1 MTTEQHYGIQAC
13 HSVHG
18 WHKAMV
24 LARYSITAQYN
35 NLPCT
40 CCLAYSR
47 PSTHNKLPQHFL
59 CKFSCS
65 DSSPA
70 SFSKS
75 LTRVTSHPPQFHLA
89 VAGRSFFLARSTH
102 CAPWT
107 YRPLEL
113 RVSINTEDIRTVST
127 LQIACIS
134 YGKLA
139 NGPRTQERGTV
150 RLLDLLRNWLT
161 ANA

>member
-1 MTTEQHYGIQAC
+1 MHKVTAGFKRLIKAGASGSTDIKIVHAYSQNDYRATLR
-13 HSVHG
+13 HSG
-18 WHKAMV
+18 LPQHKAMV
-24 LARYSITAQYN
+24 LARYSITAQCN

-59 CKFSCS
+59 CKFSRGAP
-65 DSSPA
+65 SPA

-102 CAPWT
+102 C
-107 YRPLEL
+107 RPLNIQAT
-113 RVSINTEDIRTVST
+113 RVTSIHKYGRHPNCFSVTNNVHFIR
-127 LQIACIS
+127 
-134 YGKLA
+134 
-139 NGPRTQERGTV
+139 
-150 RLLDLLRNWLT
+150 
-161 ANA
+161 